1 MRFGAPGTVCT
12 VIGVSRTVKM
22 NHMRERAE
30 PQMYVPLAQFPSAT
44 LAFVVRTAGG
54 SAAIATAIRDAIW
67 EIDRDQPISSV
78 EPLTTLMAVVD
89 TGYRVLAKLMVF
101 FAAVALFLA
110 TIGIYGVVANLVSQ
124 GTREIGIRMALGSEP
139 RDVIR
144 LLVRQGSRLV
154 AIGLVLGVLGALL
167 AGKYL
172 AVALGGIQVADPAV
186 VVGLAAFLGAVALLA
201 TYLPARRAAR
211 IDPLLAMRAE

>member
-1 MRFGAPGTVCT
+1 
-12 VIGVSRTVKM
+12 
-22 NHMRERAE
+22 
-30 PQMYVPLAQFPSAT
+30 
-44 LAFVVRTAGG
+44 
-54 SAAIATAIRDAIW
+54 
-67 EIDRDQPISSV
+67 
-78 EPLTTLMAVVD
+78 
-89 TGYRVLAKLMVF
+89 
-101 FAAVALFLA
+101 
-110 TIGIYGVVANLVSQ
+110 
-124 GTREIGIRMALGSEP
+124 MALGSEP

-154 AIGLVLGVLGALL
+154 AIGLVLGVVGALL

-211 IDPLLAMRAE
+211 IDPLLAIRAE